1 MVELK
6 KIYAAAVDAYEE
18 ILKLEELDADTEELE
33 EGLALLFNQLAKD
46 QLSESQETITTLN
59 KNIASLQAKLIALT
73 CW

>member
-1 MVELK
+1 LVELK